1 LSKAA
6 TVDLNEFRKR
16 LEQRQIEVA
25 ELQRVEDERMKQR
38 WTEFLTE
45 DEKRHK
51 QRQLEIEQFIKEQ
64 KREREAYQG
73 QIRVLQERLDKSL
86 DDIKALYL
94 LQEKY
99 ADTFRQLT
107 RIWLEGYESVVT
119 PPVTRKVPG

>member
-1 LSKAA
+1 
-6 TVDLNEFRKR
+6 
-16 LEQRQIEVA
+16 
-25 ELQRVEDERMKQR
+25 MKQR

-51 QRQLEIEQFIKEQ
+51 QRQLEIEQFTKEQ

-73 QIRVLQERLDKSL
+73 QIRALQERLDKSL